1 MAQTESNTHSFIVKI
16 WLENVSETQAKVK
29 WRGRIQHVPDHAS
42 LHFEDLRAIG
52 AFIAPYLERMG
63 TDPCVG
69 WRRWLK
75 PWKRWLARKA

>member
-16 WLENVSETQAKVK
+16 WLENVSETTGMVK
-29 WRGRIQHVPDHAS
+29 WRGRISHVPEQTS
-42 LHFEDLRAIG
+42 LHFENLSAIA

-63 TDPCVG
+63 TDPGIG

-75 PWKRWLARKA
+75 PWKRLLARKD